1 MGGLGGRGG
10 GGQEETVAGGGGGG
24 GEGTGWQG
32 LSQAEHIVQAIWS
45 LEIAAVVEFVNG
57 EKLDD
62 RTKKS
67 IRIDRAFSAIFGMD
81 RNCFSVSR
89 EKYGRFG
96 RKSCESETE
105 RDEHAWTVMTALMV
119 FILFHCIR
127 TKQKQNKIVYIEQNN
142 IQHVLRYLKKN
153 L

>member
-45 LEIAAVVEFVNG
+45 LEIAVVVEFVNG
-57 EKLDD
+57 EKLED

-67 IRIDRAFSAIFGMD
+67 IRIDRAFSTIFGWI
-81 RNCFSVSR
+81 
-89 EKYGRFG
+89 G
-96 RKSCESETE
+96 
-105 RDEHAWTVMTALMV
+105 TA
-119 FILFHCIR
+119 FW
-127 TKQKQNKIVYIEQNN
+127 
-142 IQHVLRYLKKN
+142 
-153 L
+153 